1 MSYGGEIMYIHSC
14 NSDHG
19 GEPYVV
25 NIDRATKSN
34 NNYRSALW
42 TGKYLQLTLMLSL
55 IHFWIK

>member
-42 TGKYLQLTLMLSL
+42 TGK
-55 IHFWIK
+55 

>member
-34 NNYRSALW
+34 NNYLE
-42 TGKYLQLTLMLSL
+42 LHL
-55 IHFWIK
+55 